1 MVGGP
6 SLFQILELSL
16 PILGTVIA
24 NKIWLKQKV
33 KTKSIFPNQREMV
46 NFGPKSKAYQ
56 GSIKLGKPTNV
67 WVSFFIFQRIWL
79 PNHRHF
85 NADGFCLP
93 SHGLTINRG
102 DSFTSQISGSVSPA
116 DPKVHQQRIT
126 WDKAWLSKLS
136 PFSHVSKFRKD
147 DLKFGKSAKWQ

>member
-67 WVSFFIFQRIWL
+67 WVSFFYF
-79 PNHRHF
+79 PT
-85 NADGFCLP
+85 D
-93 SHGLTINRG
+93 LT
-102 DSFTSQISGSVSPA
+102 
-116 DPKVHQQRIT
+116 
-126 WDKAWLSKLS
+126 SKSS
-136 PFSHVSKFRKD
+136 PFQCGWFLFALTWIDNQS
-147 DLKFGKSAKWQ
+147 W

>member
-67 WVSFFIFQRIWL
+67 WVSFFIFQRI
-79 PNHRHF
+79 
-85 NADGFCLP
+85 
-93 SHGLTINRG
+93 
-102 DSFTSQISGSVSPA
+102 
-116 DPKVHQQRIT
+116 
-126 WDKAWLSKLS
+126 
-136 PFSHVSKFRKD
+136 
-147 DLKFGKSAKWQ
+147 

>member
-67 WVSFFIFQRIWL
+67 WVSFFLFS
-79 PNHRHF
+79 N
-85 NADGFCLP
+85 GFDL
-93 SHGLTINRG
+93 
-102 DSFTSQISGSVSPA
+102 QIIAISMRMVFVCPHM
-116 DPKVHQQRIT
+116 D
-126 WDKAWLSKLS
+126 
-136 PFSHVSKFRKD
+136 
-147 DLKFGKSAKWQ
+147 